1 MAAPR
6 RPKKKAKPPEHSVTL
21 IASEDSRPI
30 GWMPPSFPPDYVAG
44 SIAPFFLAGSY
55 IGATPLLPMIDLSL
69 TKQGGVPGKGRPKVE
84 MTNSAFGAVYSKID
98 GTPHPVVD
106 TAGYAPFG
114 FVYRHGAN
122 PFRVLTHAKIVVSRP
137 RADRWGE
144 CQIARGNRPISTN
157 TR

>member
-114 FVYRHGAN
+114 FGYRRCAGEHITVEFIKELLRKVWREGS
-122 PFRVLTHAKIVVSRP
+122 PSRNSMSN
-137 RADRWGE
+137 R
-144 CQIARGNRPISTN
+144 RGKYP
-157 TR
+157 